1 MGCRDDQDDGN
12 RKPRARKPR
21 TGDDGDANDFES
33 SDNPFTREEESEAP
47 KKRRAPRK
55 AKKDEEGTPGS
66 EGEIDATVLP
76 PSIGA
81 NDADGDAKPAPRR
94 RKRKQD
100 DDSEVSAVG

>member
-1 MGCRDDQDDGN
+1 MLPETDRVAIGVEPARRSDDD
-12 RKPRARKPR
+12 
-21 TGDDGDANDFES
+21 
-33 SDNPFTREEESEAP
+33 EAP

-55 AKKDEEGTPGS
+55 ARKSDESAAGS

-81 NDADGDAKPAPRR
+81 NDAGDDAKPAPRR